1 MQQGNVLRVRTISG
15 TYFTGACAAGSALTE
30 SIVVGTLP
38 NNGGG
43 YGIAAGGHMRTRVHD
58 LRVLAVQNLAFAVEL
73 YGTAA
78 SFPENNPAIDDEIFL
93 GRWEFQ
99 AADGVKDTAAD
110 DYYKYWVPGLDLSY
124 QDMLLSGKLYVR
136 LVIPTGAATA
146 KLAGASGAI
155 VLEFGMEPTQG
166 I

>member
-1 MQQGNVLRVRTISG
+1 MRWS
-15 TYFTGACAAGSALTE
+15 YCAKIWTSALSKWTNAL
-30 SIVVGTLP
+30 SRCSKKQP
-38 NNGGG
+38 S
-43 YGIAAGGHMRTRVHD
+43 
-58 LRVLAVQNLAFAVEL
+58 VLN
-73 YGTAA
+73 T
-78 SFPENNPAIDDEIFL
+78 
-93 GRWEFQ
+93 
-99 AADGVKDTAAD
+99 AD